1 MMAKPGEVPVSE
13 ETIAQAEENLH
24 QCLRY
29 QPTTDIARQVRV
41 TNVTQL
47 KDWIAR
53 AKELLHG
60 K

>member
-1 MMAKPGEVPVSE
+1 MMAKPGEFPVTA
-13 ETIAQAEENLH
+13 ETVAQAEENLH

-41 TNVTQL
+41 TNAAQL

-53 AKELLHG
+53 AKELLRG